1 MRRPARILLLA
12 ACAVAALVAAGCNKE
27 EQVRLASTEGI
38 YVTVDDLKYQIQ
50 ISRILNPSAPDD
62 KAYLRGLPAS
72 ETLGTG
78 EVWYGIFMRVENDTD
93 KPHEMASQMTISD
106 TQGNTFEPIQ
116 LWATSATRR
125 PSSGPARSTRRSTR
139 PRPTTPSAAAWS
151 SSRSTRNRSTTA
163 RSCSPSRARAAAR
176 TPRSTSTCSY
186 SAASMTERATGAAVE
201 PPAPAPTSMTATA
214 TFGLRIG
221 A

>member
-12 ACAVAALVAAGCNKE
+12 ACALAALVAAGCNKE

-106 TQGNTFEPIQ
+106 TQGNTFEPIELDPALGDFGYQ
-116 LWATSATRR
+116 ATELGPGSLYPPLDTPASDNTIRGGLVLFKVDTQSLYNR
-125 PSSGPARSTRRSTR
+125 PLVLTIE
-139 PRPTTPSAAAWS
+139 
-151 SSRSTRNRSTTA
+151 
-163 RSCSPSRARAAAR
+163 SPSGGENA
-176 TPRSTSTCSY
+176 
-186 SAASMTERATGAAVE
+186 EIDIDV
-201 PPAPAPTSMTATA
+201 
-214 TFGLRIG
+214 
-221 A
+221 